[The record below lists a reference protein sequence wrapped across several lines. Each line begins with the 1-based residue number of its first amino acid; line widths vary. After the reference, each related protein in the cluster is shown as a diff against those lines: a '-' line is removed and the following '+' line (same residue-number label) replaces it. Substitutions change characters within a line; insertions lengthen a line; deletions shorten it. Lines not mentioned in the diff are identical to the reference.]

1 MSSKYLLY
9 GIITAV
15 ILIIVWIV
23 GDTVTQP
30 GVGDLKGDFIEMAS
44 YRNENNTGPVIRIY
58 AVYTSDS
65 TRNTML
71 DYGNFMPHTKYGN
84 TKVFFFNDKEFTPK
98 SIRPSEPIF
107 ESKYEK
113 NCIAVFE
120 KTAMGDVRFK
130 KYPFQ

>member
-23 GDTVTQP
+23 ADTVNQP
-30 GVGDLKGDFIEMAS
+30 GIGDLKGDFVEVAS

-65 TRNTML
+65 TWKTML

-84 TKVFFFNDKEFTPK
+84 TKVFFFDDKEFTPK
-98 SIRPSEPIF
+98 SIRLSEPNF
-107 ESKYEK
+107 DSLFNKY
-113 NCIAVFE
+113 CIAVFE
-120 KTAMGDVRFK
+120 KTAMGEVRFK